1 MLNAMRREDPALEH
15 LRYYLKA
22 WRRWIK
28 NWAAP
33 LGYPGQCTFVRHMTP
48 TVAWDGSDVD
58 EEVDDFI
65 LRAIDAQVES
75 LAPRAR
81 AAVRLVYL
89 NEVLP
94 AVFSSNRMSMEE
106 AVRLTNEAEV
116 EMIPLL
122 RARGVVLG
130 GY

>member
-1 MLNAMRREDPALEH
+1 MQTVRREDPALEH
-15 LRYYLKA
+15 LRYYMKA
-22 WRRWIK
+22 WRRWIRK
-28 NWAAP
+28 WAAP
-33 LGYPGQCTFVRHMTP
+33 LGYPSQCTFVRHMKP
-48 TVAWDGSDVD
+48 TVAWDGSDQD

-75 LAPRAR
+75 LEARPR

-106 AVRLTNEAEV
+106 AVRLTNLAEV

-122 RARGVVLG
+122 RVRGVVLG